1 MRNRK
6 NCLAVLLMTTIVVMG
21 CGNQQVEKE
30 NPSAVS
36 ERAPSVQDESEDGEK
51 EFLSTY
57 QNIIITLP
65 EGWNVMRDEK
75 IQCSFISE
83 DGESLEISYREGM
96 AKVIL
101 MDFPEDE
108 ESAENLLYPNEIT
121 GENSISDFMVK
132 TANEGKD
139 NESSFYKFPGTRW
152 PSATVAF
159 FTVKKEVR
167 RSWSVSLELP
177 QYRILDGLSGRILP
191 TVRTELCGAEAAR
204 EWDSSC

>member
-30 NPSAVS
+30 NPSVVS
-36 ERAPSVQDESEDGEK
+36 ERASSVQDESEGGEK

-57 QNIIITLP
+57 QNITITLP

-75 IQCSFISE
+75 IQCSFTSE

-108 ESAENLLYPNEIT
+108 ESAEKLIDQNEIT
-121 GENSISDFMVK
+121 GENSISDFVAK
-132 TANEGKD
+132 TVNEGKSR
-139 NESSFYKFPGTRW
+139 EFLLSFLGKKFPADSDRI
-152 PSATVAF
+152 F
-159 FTVKKEVR
+159 L
-167 RSWSVSLELP
+167 RSEN
-177 QYRILDGLSGRILP
+177 G
-191 TVRTELCGAEAAR
+191 E
-204 EWDSSC
+204 